1 MRRTISLCRGGLVA
15 AAAAVLLTACGGGS
29 KDDTAS
35 SETTSSSSSSSA
47 SETTENTAPQAD
59 SEFCTEAAA
68 IQERVTASL
77 TGQDQ
82 SDLGAIFQQA
92 SEEIRGIEPPAEI
105 ADEWASFAD
114 GIEEFASIS
123 QIDFTDQAAYQQ
135 WQQQA
140 VALQQKYGQA
150 FTAVQTYLASQC
162 GLTDDESTDSASPT
176 S

>member
-1 MRRTISLCRGGLVA
+1 MRRTLSLCRGGLVA
-15 AAAAVLLTACGGGS
+15 AAAAVLLTACGDGS
-29 KDDTAS
+29 NDDTAS
-35 SETTSSSSSSSA
+35 SETTTSSSSSA
-47 SETTENTAPQAD
+47 AETTENTAPQAG

-77 TGQDQ
+77 TGPDQ
-82 SDLGAIFQQA
+82 SDLGAVFQQA
-92 SEEIRGIEPPAEI
+92 SEEIRDLEPPAEI
-105 ADEWASFAD
+105 ADAWASFAD

-140 VALQQKYGQA
+140 VEIQTKYGQA
-150 FTAVQTYLASQC
+150 FTDVQTYLATQC
-162 GLTDDESTDSASPT
+162 GLTDDETTETASPT